1 MSPKTPRDPIDS
13 FIRQVQATRKYR
25 HICQDTIRDVIQNA
39 LPKYKNT
46 HDAFKAAR
54 TKLHRIQAAYLGKQ
68 VIAQHLDAARLA
80 HQTGDIEQ
88 LKTIA
93 RRLMQDHASTA
104 ERMPYLDTFYR
115 DLFAVTGTPRTVL
128 DLACGVHPLSIPWM
142 DLPQDAVYHA
152 YEITADLVQCL
163 NGFLAAIGRPA
174 LVKLQDVIANPP
186 QEPGDLAFL
195 MKMVPCL
202 ERRQKGIAVK
212 LIERLR
218 VPRVVVSFPVQSLSG
233 RSKNMPQ
240 FYTKTF
246 TQMVDG
252 HGWRLTKLPIRG
264 ELVFVLDKR
273 NPT

>member
-1 MSPKTPRDPIDS
+1 MSAKPPRDPIDS
-13 FIRQVQATRKYR
+13 FIRQVKATRKYR
-25 HICQDTIRDVIQNA
+25 HICEDTIRDVIQNA

-46 HDAFKAAR
+46 RDAFKAAR
-54 TKLHRIQAAYLGKQ
+54 TKLHRIQAAYLGRQ
-68 VIAQHLDAARLA
+68 VIAEHLDAARLA
-80 HQTGDIEQ
+80 HQAGDLEQ
-88 LKTIA
+88 LKAIA

-115 DLFAVTGTPRTVL
+115 DIFAVTGTPRTVL
-128 DLACGVHPLSIPWM
+128 DVACGVHPLSIPWM
-142 DLPQDAVYHA
+142 DLPQEAVYHA

-174 LVKLQDVIANPP
+174 LVKLQDVITNPP

-212 LIERLR
+212 LIEQLP